1 VPRITTEQR
10 RARLGR
16 RHRLVQ
22 SAQGTDPAEA
32 ARSLIGYHAT
42 DPGSVYLQARAR
54 SRDMSAATLERAL
67 YDDRSLVRMIG
78 MRRTLFAVPTEL
90 APMVNAAATRA
101 IAARERTRLV
111 AMLGD
116 SGIAAEPEA
125 WLEKVEAATVDA
137 LRSHDGPVAAT
148 ELSAEVAG
156 LRERITFGEG
166 REWVGAMSVATRLLM
181 LLAMEGR
188 IMRGRPRGTWISG
201 QYRWAPTD
209 RWLGGDM
216 PQLATDDAQQELVR
230 RWLRAFGPGTERDV
244 AWWTGLTLGAIRR
257 AVAGLD
263 VMTVE
268 LDDGSGGLVLAD
280 DLAPEPPSDAWV
292 ALLPALDATTMGWTT
307 RDWYLGRHGPV
318 LFDTNG
324 NAGPTIWVD
333 GRVVGGWSQRRNGEV
348 LVRLLE
354 DPGRE
359 TRAAIE
365 GEAAAL
371 GAWVGPVRVVP
382 RFRTPL
388 EQELAATG

>member
-1 VPRITTEQR
+1 VPRITTDQR

-16 RHRLVQ
+16 RHRLTP
-22 SAQGTDPAEA
+22 STRAADPAEA
-32 ARSLIGYHAT
+32 ARSLIAYHAT

-54 SRDMSAATLERAL
+54 TLDMNPATLGRAL

-90 APMVNAAATRA
+90 APMVNAATTRA

-111 AMLGD
+111 ALLGE
-116 SGIAAEPEA
+116 SGIAADPQA
-125 WLEKVEAATVDA
+125 WLEMVEAATVDVV
-137 LRSHDGPVAAT
+137 RSHDGPVAAA

-156 LRERITFGEG
+156 LRERITVGKG
-166 REWVGAMSVATRLLM
+166 RRWVGTMSVATRLLM

-188 IMRGRPRGTWISG
+188 LMRGRPRGTWVSG

-209 RWLGGDM
+209 RWLGGDL
-216 PQLATDDAQQELVR
+216 PQLPTDDAQTDLVR
-230 RWLRAFGPGTERDV
+230 RWLCTFGPGTERDL

-257 AVAGLD
+257 ALAGLA
-263 VMTVE
+263 VATVD
-268 LDDGSGGLVLAD
+268 LDDGSTGLVMAD
-280 DLAPEPPSDAWV
+280 DLDPEPPGEPWI
-292 ALLPALDATTMGWTT
+292 ALLPALDATTMGWTA
-307 RDWYLGRHGPV
+307 RDWYLGPHGPG

-324 NAGPTIWVD
+324 NAGPTVWAH
-333 GRVVGGWSQRRNGEV
+333 GRVVGGWSQRRTGEV

-354 DPGRE
+354 DPGRAA
-359 TRAAIE
+359 RAAIE

-371 GAWVGPVRVVP
+371 GEWVGPVRVVP

-388 EQELAATG
+388 EQELAAAG

>member
-1 VPRITTEQR
+1 MPRITTDQR
-10 RARLGR
+10 RVRLAR
-16 RHRLVQ
+16 RHRLIP
-22 SAQGTDPAEA
+22 SARVTDPAA
-32 ARSLIGYHAT
+32 AAGSLVGYHAT

-54 SRDMSAATLERAL
+54 TRDMSPVTLERAL
-67 YDDRSLVRMIG
+67 YEDRSLVRMIG

-90 APMVNAAATRA
+90 APVVNAAASRA
-101 IAARERTRLV
+101 IAARERTRLL

-116 SGIAAEPEA
+116 SGIAADPEA
-125 WLEKVEAATVDA
+125 WLETVEAATVDA
-137 LRSHDGPVAAT
+137 LRSHDGPLAAA

-156 LRERITFGEG
+156 LHERISFGEG
-166 REWVGAMSVATRLLM
+166 RRWVGTMSVATRLLM

-209 RWLGGDM
+209 RWLGGDL
-216 PQLATDDAQQELVR
+216 PQLPTHDAQRELVR
-230 RWLRAFGPGTERDV
+230 HWLRAFGPGTERDV

-257 AVAGLD
+257 AVAGLEA
-263 VMTVE
+263 VTVD
-268 LDDGSGGLVLAD
+268 LDDGSTGLVLAD
-280 DLAPEPPSDAWV
+280 DLDPEPPGGPWI
-292 ALLPALDATTMGWTT
+292 ALLPALDATTMGWSA
-307 RDWYLGRHGPV
+307 RDWYLGPHGRA

-324 NAGPTIWVD
+324 NAGPTVWVD
-333 GRVVGGWSQRRNGEV
+333 GRVVGGWSQRRSGEV

-354 DPGRE
+354 DAGRE
-359 TRAAIE
+359 AHAAIE

-388 EQELAATG
+388 EQELAAAD